1 MTTPLQPKSTALKAL
16 QERGFIDAMTDAEAI
31 DDAFDSGMVT
41 FYVGYDPT
49 ASSLHAGSL
58 TCIMVQRLLQRLGH
72 KPIVLLGG
80 GTARVGDPSGKTET
94 RKLLD
99 DATLTANVAGI
110 RRNFDGFLHFEDGK
124 PNDAVMLD
132 NADWLCGLHY
142 LAFLREIGS
151 QFTVNRMIAAK
162 TYADRLENQQPLSF
176 LEFNYQLL
184 QAYDFLHLFRQHGC
198 TMQLGGSDQWGNMVA
213 GTELIRRVLEPQP
226 GAIDKGAK
234 AQALTWPLL
243 LTADGR
249 KMGKTAEGAVWL
261 DPDQC
266 KPFDYYQYWVNC
278 HDKDVRNHLLKYT
291 DLPVEEVDE
300 LCKAE
305 GAALRDVKARLALE
319 TTTLA
324 HGAEAAAA
332 AQAGAKQ
339 AFSGGGDW
347 SAVPAVEVGV
357 PSISLLELVV
367 HPDVGA
373 FKSKREARQRIDA
386 GAVKVDDGP
395 IKDPNFVLDGAAFA
409 DNTARLQCG
418 KKKRFRVVLG

>member
-1 MTTPLQPKSTALKAL
+1 MTTPFQPKSKAL
-16 QERGFIDAMTDAEAI
+16 EALAERGFIDAMTDAEAI
-31 DDAFDSGMVT
+31 DSAFDRGMVT

-80 GTARVGDPSGKTET
+80 GTARVGDPTGKTET
-94 RKLLD
+94 RKMLSDPELD
-99 DATLTANVAGI
+99 ANVAGI
-110 RRNFDGFLHFEDGK
+110 RRNFEGFLHFDDGK
-124 PNDAVMLD
+124 PNDAVMVD
-132 NADWLCGLHY
+132 NADWLCGLRY

-162 TYADRLENQQPLSF
+162 TYRDRLDNEQPLSF
-176 LEFNYQLL
+176 LEFNYQLI
-184 QAYDFLHLFRQHGC
+184 QAYDFLHLFREHGC

-213 GTELIRRVLEPQP
+213 GTELIRRVVE
-226 GAIDKGAK
+226 GEAK

-261 DPDQC
+261 APDQC

-278 HDKDVRNHLLKYT
+278 DDKDVRTHLLKYT

-305 GAALRDVKARLALE
+305 GAALREVKARLALE

-339 AFSGGGDW
+339 AYSGGGDW
-347 SAVPAVEVGV
+347 SAVPAVELGV
-357 PSISLLELVV
+357 ASISLLELVV

-386 GAVKVDDGP
+386 GAVKIDDTP
-395 IKDPNFVLDGAAFA
+395 VKDPSFVLEGSAYEAS
-409 DNTARLQCG
+409 TARLQAG
-418 KKKRFRVVLG
+418 KKTRYRVVLA

>member
-1 MTTPLQPKSTALKAL
+1 MSTSDFTPQSPAL
-16 QERGFIDAMTDAEAI
+16 QALQARGFIDAMTDASAI
-31 DDAFDSGMVT
+31 DAAFSAGMVT

-94 RKLLD
+94 RKMLD

-110 RRNFDGFLHFEDGK
+110 RRNFDGFLDFDAGK
-124 PNDAVMLD
+124 PNDAVLVD

-142 LAFLREIGS
+142 LEFLRDIGS

-162 TYADRLENQQPLSF
+162 TYRDRLDNEQPLSF

-184 QAYDFLHLFRQHGC
+184 QAYDFLHLYRQQGC

-213 GTELIRRVLEPQP
+213 GTELIRRVLE
-226 GAIDKGAK
+226 GDAK

-249 KMGKTAEGAVWL
+249 KMGKTADGAVWL
-261 DPDQC
+261 DPAQC
-266 KPFDYYQYWVNC
+266 KPFDYYQYWIGC
-278 HDKDVRNHLLKYT
+278 HDDDVRGHLLKYT

-300 LCKAE
+300 LCKAQ
-305 GAALRDVKARLALE
+305 GAARRDVKARLAHE
-319 TTTLA
+319 TTALA
-324 HGAEAAAA
+324 HGAEAADAA
-332 AQAGAKQ
+332 AAASKQ
-339 AFSGGGDW
+339 AFGGGTDW
-347 SAVPAVEVGV
+347 SAVPAVDVGV
-357 PSISLLELVV
+357 SSISLLELVV

-386 GAVKVDDGP
+386 GAVKVDDTP
-395 IKDPNFVLDGAAFA
+395 IKDPSFTLERTSYDAA
-409 DNTARLQCG
+409 TARLQAG
-418 KKKRFRVVLG
+418 KKKRYRIVLA

>member
-1 MTTPLQPKSTALKAL
+1 MTTQLQPKSTALEAL
-16 QERGFIDAMTDAEAI
+16 AARGFIDSMTDAEAI
-31 DDAFDSGMVT
+31 DTAFDSGMVT

-80 GTARVGDPSGKTET
+80 GTARVGDPTGKTES
-94 RKLLD
+94 RKMLSDAELD
-99 DATLTANVAGI
+99 ANVAGI
-110 RRNFDGFLHFEDGK
+110 RRNFDGFLHFDDGK
-124 PNDAVMLD
+124 PNDAVMVD
-132 NADWLCGLHY
+132 NADWLCGLRY

-162 TYADRLENQQPLSF
+162 TYRDRLDNEQPLSF

-184 QAYDFLHLFRQHGC
+184 QAYDFLHLFREHGC

-213 GTELIRRVLEPQP
+213 GTELIRRVLDGE
-226 GAIDKGAK
+226 AK

-243 LTADGR
+243 LTSDGR

-278 HDKDVRNHLLKYT
+278 HDDDVRGHLLKYT
-291 DLPVEEVDE
+291 DLEVEEVDE

-305 GAALRDVKARLALE
+305 GAALREVKARLALE
-319 TTTLA
+319 ATTLA

-347 SAVPAVEVGV
+347 SAVPAVELGV
-357 PSISLLELVV
+357 ASISLLDLVV

-386 GAVKVDDGP
+386 GAVKIDDAP
-395 IKDPNFVLDGAAFA
+395 LKDPSAVLEGTAFA
-409 DNTARLQCG
+409 ENTARLQCG
-418 KKKRFRVVLG
+418 KKKRFRVVLA

>member
-1 MTTPLQPKSTALKAL
+1 VSTEFEPKSPALKAL
-16 QERGFIDAMTDAEAI
+16 KERGFIDAMTDAKAI
-31 DDAFDSGMVT
+31 DDAFDQGMVT

-80 GTARVGDPSGKTET
+80 GTARVGDPTGRTES
-94 RKLLD
+94 RKMLTEE
-99 DATLTANVAGI
+99 TLAANVAGI
-110 RRNFDGFLHFEDGK
+110 RRNFDGFLHFDSAQ

-132 NADWLCGLHY
+132 NYAWLGGLHY
-142 LAFLREIGS
+142 LEFLRDIGS

-162 TYADRLENQQPLSF
+162 TYRDRLDNEQPLSF

-184 QAYDFLHLFRQHGC
+184 QAYDFLHLYREHGC

-213 GTELIRRVLEPQP
+213 GTELIRRSGHPP
-226 GAIDKGAK
+226 

-249 KMGKTAEGAVWL
+249 KMGKTADGAIWL
-261 DPDQC
+261 DPAQC
-266 KPFDYYQYWVNC
+266 KPFDYYQYWVTC
-278 HDKDVRNHLLKYT
+278 HDDDVRNHLLKYT
-291 DLPVEEVDE
+291 DLPVEEVDA
-300 LCKAE
+300 LCQAQ

-319 TTTLA
+319 ATTLA

-332 AQAGAKQ
+332 AAAGAKQ

-347 SAVPAVEVGV
+347 SAVPAVELGV
-357 PSISLLELVV
+357 ATIGLLDLVV

-373 FKSKREARQRIDA
+373 FKSKREARQRIEA
-386 GAVKVDDGP
+386 GAVKIDDQP
-395 IKDPNFVLDGAAFA
+395 VKDLSFVLEASAYADG
-409 DNTARLQCG
+409 TARLQAG
-418 KKKRFRVVLG
+418 KKKRFRIVLSD